1 MDDLKKKNR
10 KLLAL
15 EMIVYL
21 LLAIFI
27 AFLISK

>member
-21 LLAIFI
+21 LIAIFI